1 MRSLPYYYVRLRPDF
16 AWAGRTFHVRRRCGG
31 VIPWTRPGR
40 EMTRTRSSG
49 RETRARKEGRM
60 NDHHRCRTIHL
71 ALGHERGVRRV
82 VEDLGRKPLP
92 IYRVASTGHGRTLPL
107 SLPHSLGVG
116 LMNGRMPAS
125 SVRNLKFVNISTR
138 HFPEYYVLQRI

>member
-71 ALGHERGVRRV
+71 ALGSDAAAVAVRPSGRRGGLEAKTSPYLSRSLNWTWTDPPSISPSLTRSRINERANAGEFSTQSQVR
-82 VEDLGRKPLP
+82 EHL
-92 IYRVASTGHGRTLPL
+92 H
-107 SLPHSLGVG
+107 
-116 LMNGRMPAS
+116 
-125 SVRNLKFVNISTR
+125 
-138 HFPEYYVLQRI
+138 